1 MASKLQNEI
10 KKRKPFDRLEE
21 EATLNCLRTA
31 DYIQSRS
38 GKLFRQFGLTSSQ
51 YNVLR
56 ILRGEAKPL
65 PSLEIAS
72 RMIQQVP
79 AITGLI
85 DRLEKAEHVK
95 RHRCEQDRR
104 VVYVEIT
111 DTGLDVL
118 KKIDEPLVEL
128 QTQFFAHMPRKD
140 LRELIRLL
148 EQVRSGAVEE

>member
-1 MASKLQNEI
+1 MTSKLQNEI

-21 EATLNCLRTA
+21 EATLNFLRTQ
-31 DYIQSRS
+31 DFIQSRFA
-38 GKLFRQFGLTSSQ
+38 KRFRRFGLTPSQ

-65 PSLEIAS
+65 PSLEIAG

-85 DRLEKAEHVK
+85 DRLEKAEFVK
-95 RHRCEQDRR
+95 RNRCAQDRR
-104 VVYVEIT
+104 VVYVAIT
-111 DTGLDVL
+111 AAGLAVL
-118 KKIDEPLVEL
+118 KKIDEPLKDL
-128 QTQFFAHMPRKD
+128 QTRMFAHMPRKD

-148 EQVRSGAVEE
+148 EQVRAAEVEE